1 MEETEDQALMRIRKR
16 GSIELPKPLNW
27 NPKFNL
33 LPYQQVGALHLI
45 IKKKYILGAPTGS
58 GKTPMALWAWGVIR
72 DSRLS
77 EGLNPRLWIVANK
90 SATTQWES
98 EIKNFLPGINIYRPL
113 SESGAKKRVQTVGSW
128 LKDKTGSVLITNWA
142 QFRDDWDK
150 IRESFGETWLEE
162 VQLILDEAHKI
173 RNPESKLGSVAKELI
188 TKVDRA
194 HLLTA
199 SAVHNKAH
207 DAYALASVL
216 DNKLMSLAVFEKL
229 YCEKE
234 LIPVSYNKWHK
245 RNHWKIVGYRN
256 LTEFKERIA
265 HLYLGRNDDE
275 IEGQRPKIS
284 YMMRTGEM
292 STAQKRVYLKAE
304 MGEYLENQET
314 NNAAGAMIQAQQVV
328 NTPEYLE
335 PECKDSIKV
344 DLLKEILDE
353 IGEEPAIA
361 YSQFRSTID
370 SYMEVFKEKRP
381 VRITGSEDEEQRFKS
396 QEAFQTGKTNL
407 LFLTDA
413 GSESINLQ
421 RAKHVIFIS
430 RPWAPGN
437 YRQIVGRA
445 RRFGSVH
452 EYIVIWH
459 LTIEDT
465 IDEYVDALLAQKF
478 GPVEE
483 IIQGR
488 GDLLPDDQV
497 LPLEIAEYARKKRKE
512 TKPKRIL

>member
-1 MEETEDQALMRIRKR
+1 
-16 GSIELPKPLNW
+16 
-27 NPKFNL
+27 
-33 LPYQQVGALHLI
+33 
-45 IKKKYILGAPTGS
+45 
-58 GKTPMALWAWGVIR
+58 
-72 DSRLS
+72 
-77 EGLNPRLWIVANK
+77 
-90 SATTQWES
+90 
-98 EIKNFLPGINIYRPL
+98 
-113 SESGAKKRVQTVGSW
+113 
-128 LKDKTGSVLITNWA
+128 
-142 QFRDDWDK
+142 
-150 IRESFGETWLEE
+150 
-162 VQLILDEAHKI
+162 
-173 RNPESKLGSVAKELI
+173 
-188 TKVDRA
+188 
-194 HLLTA
+194 
-199 SAVHNKAH
+199 
-207 DAYALASVL
+207 
-216 DNKLMSLAVFEKL
+216 
-229 YCEKE
+229 
-234 LIPVSYNKWHK
+234 
-245 RNHWKIVGYRN
+245 
-256 LTEFKERIA
+256 
-265 HLYLGRNDDE
+265 
-275 IEGQRPKIS
+275 
-284 YMMRTGEM
+284 
-292 STAQKRVYLKAE
+292 
-304 MGEYLENQET
+304 
-314 NNAAGAMIQAQQVV
+314 MIQAQQVV